1 MKTYSNNHVGNEK
14 NIHVYVSFVF
24 KISVVKTDLNNER
37 VTLFYLTCK
46 QTLYSSCKY

>member
-1 MKTYSNNHVGNEK
+1 MLEMKK
-14 NIHVYVSFVF
+14 NVHVYVSFVF